1 MNYLDDFIYI
11 FFNFSLINS
20 IFDSNKETIVGSFFE
35 DDLVYLLF
43 STFFTFLF
51 SPTWTSLKFRMLWP
65 VSPVVKIRKK
75 DNKVISIINSI
86 LANFSSSH
94 SQTDHVK
101 IWFSFSPLPHLLH
114 LPLLTN
120 MSLLEIQNALASLTT
135 LVHETE
141 VNHKKRADEH
151 EDRLDKRI
159 TEITQAFSNQSS
171 ALQLEF
177 IGFFSSSFSFVF
189 SSFFLYFLLNSHSL
203 LFSFLN

>member
-1 MNYLDDFIYI
+1 MISYLPCSTYRCHPLYMLAIFLIKIWKYHMNYLDDFIYI

-75 DNKVISIINSI
+75 DNKVISLINSI
-86 LANFSSSH
+86 LANFSSSP
-94 SQTDHVK
+94 SQTYHVK

-120 MSLLEIQNALASLTT
+120 MSLLEIQNALASLTGCQDK
-135 LVHETE
+135 E
-141 VNHKKRADEH
+141 
-151 EDRLDKRI
+151 KRI
-159 TEITQAFSNQSS
+159 IR
-171 ALQLEF
+171 
-177 IGFFSSSFSFVF
+177 
-189 SSFFLYFLLNSHSL
+189 
-203 LFSFLN
+203 